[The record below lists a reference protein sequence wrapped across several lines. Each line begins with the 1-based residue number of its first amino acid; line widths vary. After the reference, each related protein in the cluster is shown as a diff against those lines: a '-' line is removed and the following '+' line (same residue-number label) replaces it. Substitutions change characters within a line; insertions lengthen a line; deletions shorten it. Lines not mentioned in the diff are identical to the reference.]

1 LNRRCLVA
9 ALTIGGFGE
18 KMKYVL
24 ALTLLLA
31 LGGARGAEVYNL
43 DSGATRVGFDIERF
57 GLHWVSAH
65 FRDFSGDFE
74 FDRTGPA
81 SRVDVTV
88 QTESIDCG
96 DSRWNP
102 HLRSA
107 EWLDAQQYPLM
118 TYHSRHIQFDGADR
132 AEASG
137 QLTLHGVTRPVVL
150 DVSQLRCPDP
160 AEGSCRFVAHARVK
174 RSDYGLPHGFWTGG
188 DQVDITITVVG
199 TRSEKV
205 SAASH

>member
-1 LNRRCLVA
+1 
-9 ALTIGGFGE
+9 
-18 KMKYVL
+18 MKYRL
-24 ALTLLLA
+24 ALALLLA
-31 LGGARGAEVYNL
+31 LTGARGAEVYNL

-74 FDRTGPA
+74 FDRTGSA

-88 QTESIDCG
+88 QTESVDCG

-102 HLRSA
+102 HLRSP
-107 EWLDAQQYPLM
+107 EWLDVAQYPLM
-118 TYHSRHIQFDGADR
+118 TYHSRHIEFDGDDR
-132 AEASG
+132 ARASG
-137 QLTLHGVTRPVVL
+137 ELTLHGVTRPVVL
-150 DVSQLRCPDP
+150 DVSQLRCPD
-160 AEGSCRFVAHARVK
+160 AGRAQGSCQFMARARVR

-188 DQVDITITVVG
+188 DQVDITITGVG

-205 SAASH
+205 SLSAH